1 MDKSTWYNEM
11 SNTII
16 GAAIEVHRELGPGLL
31 ESIYETCLMKEL
43 EARGINAR
51 NQVGIPIKYKGESL
65 DRNLYVDILV
75 EDAIILELKSCDG
88 ISAIQEAQLLS
99 YLRLADKRLGF
110 LINFNVTLL
119 KYGVHRYING
129 NLD

>member
-1 MDKSTWYNEM
+1 MNKSTWYNEI

-31 ESIYETCLMKEL
+31 EAVYETCLMKEL
-43 EARGINAR
+43 KARGINAR
-51 NQVGIPIKYKGESL
+51 NQVGIPIKYKGELL
-65 DRNLYVDILV
+65 DRNLYVDVLV

-88 ISAIQEAQLLS
+88 ISSIQEAQLLS
-99 YLRLADKRLGF
+99 YLRLADKKLGY

-129 NLD
+129 KLD